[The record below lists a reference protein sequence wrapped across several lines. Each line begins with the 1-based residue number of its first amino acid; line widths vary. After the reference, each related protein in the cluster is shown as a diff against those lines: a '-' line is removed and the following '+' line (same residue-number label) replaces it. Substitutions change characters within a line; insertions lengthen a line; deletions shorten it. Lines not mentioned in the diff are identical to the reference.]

1 MPASPDS
8 AAFPGALSCKKTRKE
23 TSVIYVIAE
32 LRVKPGTADKAI
44 AAARLSCAETVKE
57 NGCISY
63 DIHQSVTDASRL
75 VLVERWE
82 SPEALKRHMETP
94 HFKAWRAASP
104 DFVAERK
111 VEIVTPEKIDR
122 P

>member
-1 MPASPDS
+1 M
-8 AAFPGALSCKKTRKE
+8 
-23 TSVIYVIAE
+23 IYVIAE

-44 AAARLSCAETVKE
+44 AAARASVAETVKE

-63 DIHQSVTDASRL
+63 DMHRSVTDLARL

-82 SPEALKRHMETP
+82 SREALARHMETP
-94 HFKAWRAASP
+94 HFKAWRAAGP
-104 DFVAERK
+104 EFVAERK

>member
-1 MPASPDS
+1 M
-8 AAFPGALSCKKTRKE
+8 
-23 TSVIYVIAE
+23 IYVIAE
-32 LRVKPGTADKAI
+32 LRVKPSTADKAI
-44 AAARLSCAETVKE
+44 AAARLCVAKTVKE

-63 DIHQSVTDASRL
+63 DMHQSVTDPSRL

-82 SPEALKRHMETP
+82 SPEALKHHMETP

-104 DFVAERK
+104 EFVAERK
-111 VEIVTPEKIDR
+111 VEIVTPDKIDR

>member
-1 MPASPDS
+1 M
-8 AAFPGALSCKKTRKE
+8 
-23 TSVIYVIAE
+23 IYVIAE

-44 AAARLSCAETVKE
+44 AAARLSVAETVKE

-63 DIHQSVTDASRL
+63 DMHRSVTDPERL

-82 SPEALKRHMETP
+82 TPEALKRHMETP
-94 HFKAWRAASP
+94 HFKAWRAVSP

>member
-1 MPASPDS
+1 M
-8 AAFPGALSCKKTRKE
+8 
-23 TSVIYVIAE
+23 IYVIAE
-32 LRVKPGTADKAI
+32 LRVKPGTGGKAI
-44 AAARLSCAETVKE
+44 AAARLSVAETVKE

-63 DIHQSVTDASRL
+63 DMHQSVTDPERL

-94 HFKAWRAASP
+94 HFKAWRAASTE
-104 DFVAERK
+104 FVAGRK

>member
-1 MPASPDS
+1 M
-8 AAFPGALSCKKTRKE
+8 
-23 TSVIYVIAE
+23 IYVIAE
-32 LRVKPGTADKAI
+32 LRLKPGTAEKAI
-44 AAARLSCAETVKE
+44 AAARASVAETVKE

-63 DIHQSVTDASRL
+63 DMHQSVTDAARL

-82 SPEALKRHMETP
+82 SREMLARHMETP

-104 DFVAERK
+104 EFVAERK